1 MYVPCVN
8 ASGEPEIQVT
18 TPTPEAVSF
27 LFGPSTQDTK
37 SSSFRIYNRASDPNA
52 TLTGYIGEYDGNGIH
67 IEPVSSFFEIPGGG
81 DHYVE
86 RDLTITVY
94 EKDPIKN
101 ERDNLCKIIINSN
114 AGPEEVSVTVTIK
127 YNAKIKVSRSSINF
141 GEVPSKEHQKVSEPP
156 VKISEEYGYKRL
168 EGVTITPASG
178 NENNWVTVGNYP
190 SEISKER
197 PVNVTFT
204 LTPGPPDYER
214 YDNKYTWKFIITSS
228 NAEPVTITVEA
239 RIMRPPKLGTL
250 YDAELEI
257 KFDKPKG
264 TVRTYDRYIDVPVR
278 NLGDEPMHF
287 NNSISKSPSG
297 GITIRIDYSPE
308 VVSKRGSENIK
319 VHIIAPYDTLEGAYY
334 GKLHIYAKDGD
345 GKKVGDD
352 DVDITI
358 VLKWPVDFSI
368 SPPSVDFGPLELK
381 ELEYE
386 KKQVII
392 TLTELYLYKPVR
404 NLRLSKSGESGNW
417 LKEERDFGEI
427 PPGESG
433 NITIRIEPGL
443 EAVPKDYQ
451 WLYAISAS
459 EIGAKRLEVR
469 AKIVPLDITS
479 MIESFR
485 AYQRTPLYT
494 RYPSSQSLLSKGIE
508 MLELVE
514 RSEIDAED
522 WQKTTVLMKG
532 TLSLLS
538 SLNDG
543 IILSDEENYGRA
555 VESLMAASVS
565 ASTVQSN
572 SNLNNGDISGFA
584 RDIAASADT
593 TTREV
598 LMDEAKMLELRGWTI
613 KKAVEYAQAMNDTS
627 GLQNEENVL
636 ESAVS
641 YQYAAILYGL
651 LDEKEK
657 RLENVY
663 EESML
668 MDKHDELVSDAT
680 DLRLKAE
687 NAVATS
693 KENDLSRIWGLYI
706 LVNPY
711 NYDTFSTRYKT
722 AERFL
727 EDASMKYKIAGELLL
742 QDQTQEDLTNLK
754 AERRLILFFFFSACI
769 LYGVLF
775 VYVIS
780 RVIGGTMAYFKDMDE
795 REVGDIL
802 VMQ

>member
-1 MYVPCVN
+1 MTRGWAKNLLFKIAIGTVICFALLNCVET
-8 ASGEPEIQVT
+8 AGAADIQVN
-18 TPTPEAVSF
+18 PASIAVSF
-27 LFGPSTQDTK
+27 AFNQPKDTANYVAQRSFTIQNINPNTTVSGPISSISGDISITPS
-37 SSSFRIYNRASDPNA
+37 SSSFS
-52 TLTGYIGEYDGNGIH
+52 L
-67 IEPVSSFFEIPGGG
+67 PGGASSS
-81 DHYVE
+81 VI
-86 RDLTITVY
+86 LTIVARPSASEGLHTFA
-94 EKDPIKN
+94 
-101 ERDNLCKIIINSN
+101 INV
-114 AGPEEVSVTVTIK
+114 GEVSIIVTVTII
-127 YNAKIKVSRSSINF
+127 YYAKIEVSPSSVDF
-141 GEVPSKEHQKVSEPP
+141 GVVHRTDNPSRTVRMREQ
-156 VKISEEYGYKRL
+156 YGYKEVMVNLYR
-168 EGVTITPASG
+168 SG
-178 NENNWVTVGNYP
+178 NSWVTGPNSIQIPAGGYQD
-190 SEISKER
+190 I
-197 PVNVTFT
+197 TFQ
-204 LTPGPPDYER
+204 LTPGYPDRNEYSW
-214 YDNKYTWKFIITSS
+214 TFSLSTTTSNTEIS
-228 NAEPVTITVEA
+228 PRSIYIEVYILL
-239 RIMRPPKLGTL
+239 PPKLGRL
-250 YDAELEI
+250 YDEELEL

-264 TVRTYDRYIDVPVR
+264 TVSTYTRYIDVGVS
-278 NLGDEPMHF
+278 NIGDETLYF
-287 NNSISKSPSG
+287 TSRFTAYTSGISIRIVNPSG
-297 GITIRIDYSPE
+297 S
-308 VVSKRGSENIK
+308 VSGKSSADLELQI
-319 VHIIAPYDTLEGAYY
+319 VAPYDAPDGTYR
-334 GKLHIYAKDGD
+334 GKVDITAGEA
-345 GKKVGDD
+345 GSGS
-352 DVDITI
+352 VDITI

-368 SPPSVDFGPLELK
+368 SPSSIDFGPLELK

-386 KKQVII
+386 KRDVII

-417 LKEERDFGEI
+417 LREERDFGEI

-443 EAVPKDYQ
+443 EAVPKDYL
-451 WLYAISAS
+451 WLYALSAS

-479 MIESFR
+479 MIEHFR
-485 AYQRTPLYT
+485 SYQRTPLYSK
-494 RYPSSQSLLSKGIE
+494 YPSSQSIISEGVA
-508 MLELVE
+508 MLEVIE
-514 RSEIDAED
+514 SSELEAED
-522 WQKTTVLMKG
+522 WEKTTVLLKG

-538 SLNDG
+538 SLNEG

-572 SNLNNGDISGFA
+572 SNLNNNDISGFA
-584 RDIAASADT
+584 RDIAANADT
-593 TTREV
+593 TTRAV
-598 LMDEAKMLELRGWTI
+598 LMDEAKLLELRGWTI
-613 KKAVEYAQAMNDTS
+613 KKAVEYALAMNDLS

-663 EESML
+663 EESVL

-693 KENDLSRIWGLYI
+693 KENDLSRIGGLYL

-727 EDASMKYKIAGELLL
+727 EDAAMKYKIAGELLL
-742 QDQTQEDLTNLK
+742 RDQTQEDLINLK
-754 AERRLILFFFFSACI
+754 AERRLILFFFISACI
-769 LYGVLF
+769 VYGVLF

-780 RVIGGTMAYFKDMDE
+780 RVIGGTMAYLRDMDE

-802 VMQ
+802 VR

>member
-1 MYVPCVN
+1 VET
-8 ASGEPEIQVT
+8 AGAADIQVN
-18 TPTPEAVSF
+18 PASIAVSF
-27 LFGPSTQDTK
+27 AFNQPKDTANYVAQRSFTIQNINPNTTVSGPISSISGDISITPS
-37 SSSFRIYNRASDPNA
+37 SSSFS
-52 TLTGYIGEYDGNGIH
+52 L
-67 IEPVSSFFEIPGGG
+67 PGGASSS
-81 DHYVE
+81 VI
-86 RDLTITVY
+86 LTIVARPSASEGLHTFA
-94 EKDPIKN
+94 
-101 ERDNLCKIIINSN
+101 INV
-114 AGPEEVSVTVTIK
+114 GEVSIIVTVTII
-127 YNAKIKVSRSSINF
+127 YYAKIEVSPSSVDF
-141 GEVPSKEHQKVSEPP
+141 GVVHRTDNPSRTVRMREQ
-156 VKISEEYGYKRL
+156 YGYKEVMVNLYR
-168 EGVTITPASG
+168 SG
-178 NENNWVTVGNYP
+178 NSWVTGPNSIQIPAGGYQD
-190 SEISKER
+190 I
-197 PVNVTFT
+197 TFQ
-204 LTPGPPDYER
+204 LTPGYPDRNEYSW
-214 YDNKYTWKFIITSS
+214 TFSLSTTTSNTEIS
-228 NAEPVTITVEA
+228 PRSIYIEVYILL
-239 RIMRPPKLGTL
+239 PPKLGRL
-250 YDAELEI
+250 YDEELEL

-264 TVRTYDRYIDVPVR
+264 TVSTYTRYIDVGVS
-278 NLGDEPMHF
+278 NIGDETLYF
-287 NNSISKSPSG
+287 TSRFTAYTSGISIRIVNPSG
-297 GITIRIDYSPE
+297 S
-308 VVSKRGSENIK
+308 VSGKSSADLELQI
-319 VHIIAPYDTLEGAYY
+319 VAPYDAPDGTYR
-334 GKLHIYAKDGD
+334 GKVDITAGEA
-345 GKKVGDD
+345 GSGS
-352 DVDITI
+352 VDITI

-368 SPPSVDFGPLELK
+368 SPSSIDFGPLELK

-386 KKQVII
+386 KRDVII

-417 LKEERDFGEI
+417 LREERDFGEI

-443 EAVPKDYQ
+443 EAVPKDYL
-451 WLYAISAS
+451 WLYALSAS

-479 MIESFR
+479 MIEHFR
-485 AYQRTPLYT
+485 SYQRTPLYSK
-494 RYPSSQSLLSKGIE
+494 YPSSQSIISEGVA
-508 MLELVE
+508 MLEVIE
-514 RSEIDAED
+514 SSELEAED
-522 WQKTTVLMKG
+522 WEKTTVLLKG

-538 SLNDG
+538 SLNEG

-572 SNLNNGDISGFA
+572 SNLNNNDISGFA
-584 RDIAASADT
+584 RDIAANADT
-593 TTREV
+593 TTRAV
-598 LMDEAKMLELRGWTI
+598 LMDEAKLLELRGWTI
-613 KKAVEYAQAMNDTS
+613 KKAVEYALAMNDLS

-663 EESML
+663 EESVL

-693 KENDLSRIWGLYI
+693 KENDLSRIGGLYL

-727 EDASMKYKIAGELLL
+727 EDAAMKYKIAGELLL
-742 QDQTQEDLTNLK
+742 RDQTQEDLINLK
-754 AERRLILFFFFSACI
+754 AERRLILFFFISACI
-769 LYGVLF
+769 VYGVLF

-780 RVIGGTMAYFKDMDE
+780 RVIGGTMAYLRDMDE

-802 VMQ
+802 VR